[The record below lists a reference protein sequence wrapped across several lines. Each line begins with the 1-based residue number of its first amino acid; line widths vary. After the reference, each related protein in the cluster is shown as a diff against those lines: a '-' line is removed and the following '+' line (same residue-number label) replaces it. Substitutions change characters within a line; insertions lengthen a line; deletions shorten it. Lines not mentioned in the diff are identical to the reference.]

1 MSTLIETLP
10 DLVLDLESPLLRI
23 GRADVVDQLREVE
36 IERWTYDEFADA
48 VYLYLRSPRTLNT
61 VDESIVGATHGETV
75 SLYDDLG
82 INLDLD
88 NHRRLMGIEILEGR
102 AIASRLGGDAGSPP
116 KAAGTTAY

>member
-1 MSTLIETLP
+1 MSTLLEALP

-48 VYLYLRSPRTLNT
+48 VYLYLRSPRTLT
-61 VDESIVGATHGETV
+61 MADESIVDAKHGETV
-75 SLYDDLG
+75 SVYDDLG

-88 NHRRLMGIEILEGR
+88 NHRRLMGMEILDGR
-102 AIASRLGGDAGSPP
+102 AIAARLGGNIPV
-116 KAAGTTAY
+116 

>member
-1 MSTLIETLP
+1 MTLVESLP

-48 VYLYLRSPRTLNT
+48 VYLYLRSPRDVNM
-61 VDESIVGATHGETV
+61 VDEIVVDAKHGETV
-75 SLYDDLG
+75 SVYDDLG

-88 NHRRLMGIEILEGR
+88 NHRRLTGMEILDGR
-102 AIASRLGGDAGSPP
+102 AIAARLGGNIPV
-116 KAAGTTAY
+116 